1 MYKLSAGPIE
11 SSVEEA
17 CTNRIGGIDDDGVK
31 VVLLLLHIQRSV
43 HEQLQETSE
52 HAAYE
57 FNTRILEGDSRA
69 VYQILLCDVDH
80 LAVNFA
86 HYDVLHFG
94 VLRDFTQNATIATAD
109 NENLRVHEVKCR
121 YCLGM
126 SVGKERQVGDH
137 FLVGELVSLRDLDH
151 SIKHE
156 HSPIAL
162 RIEYK
167 NVLSMTRFCCPNLIL
182 RLLVVED
189 FLHLQTE
196 TLTYLLTVPSGP
208 NHSTSFPSRR
218 TSLPRC
224 SF

>member
-17 CTNRIGGIDDDGVK
+17 CTDRIGGIDDDGVK
-31 VVLLLLHIQRSV
+31 VVLLLLHIQRSI
-43 HEQLQETSE
+43 HEQLWETKE
-52 HAAYE
+52 HVAYE
-57 FNTRILEGDSRA
+57 FNTRILESDSRA
-69 VYQILLCDVDH
+69 VWQILLCDVDH
-80 LAVNFA
+80 LAVDFA

-94 VLRDFTQNATIATAD
+94 VLCDFTQNATIATAD
-109 NENLRVHEVKCR
+109 NENLRVHETKCR
-121 YCLGM
+121 YCLGI

-151 SIKHE
+151 SIEHE
-156 HSPIAL
+156 HSSIAL
-162 RIEYK
+162 RIEDK
-167 NVLSMTRFCCPNLIL
+167 NVLSMTHLCFPNLIL

-196 TLTYLLTVPSGP
+196 TLTYLLTVLSGP